1 MSSPYQLVQ
10 AARGTASYNSSYM
23 KVVTIYS
30 AYICIVVH
38 YFLIMFNVR
47 STLYEGKTFSRLMFN
62 LWCMK
67 GLQGLKDASAE
78 IRRDTTI

>member
-1 MSSPYQLVQ
+1 
-10 AARGTASYNSSYM
+10 M

-38 YFLIMFNVR
+38 YFLIMFNVS

-67 GLQGLKDASAE
+67 GLKDASAE
-78 IRRDTTI
+78 IQLFDTNLTNIDAVACQQFEDPN